1 MTFRESD
8 GRIVPQ
14 QPEDDSGGEKPSNT
28 GVGKAARIS
37 RGSDR
42 ASPVLRDGPAMLTR
56 LDRLIMDLRRTTVF
70 GTSIAAWRI
79 PTSITAFVGMDRSDS
94 R

>member
-8 GRIVPQ
+8 GRIVPLKSGL
-14 QPEDDSGGEKPSNT
+14 QPDGMKPSNI
-28 GVGKAARIS
+28 GAGKAARIS
-37 RGSDR
+37 RDPDR
-42 ASPVLRDGPAMLTR
+42 TSSVLRDGPAMLTR
-56 LDRLIMDLRRTTVF
+56 LDRLIMDLRRTTGF

-79 PTSITAFVGMDRSDS
+79 PTSITAFVGMDLSDS

>member
-8 GRIVPQ
+8 GRIVPLK
-14 QPEDDSGGEKPSNT
+14 SGDQSDGMKPSNI
-28 GVGKAARIS
+28 GAGKAARIS

-56 LDRLIMDLRRTTVF
+56 LDRLIMDLRRTTGF

-79 PTSITAFVGMDRSDS
+79 PASITAFVGMDRSDS

>member
-14 QPEDDSGGEKPSNT
+14 QPEDDSGGEKPGNI
-28 GVGKAARIS
+28 VAGKAARIS
-37 RGSDR
+37 RDPDR
-42 ASPVLRDGPAMLTR
+42 APPVLRDGPAMLTR
-56 LDRLIMDLRRTTVF
+56 LDRLIMDLRRTTGF

-79 PTSITAFVGMDRSDS
+79 PASITAFVGMDRSDS